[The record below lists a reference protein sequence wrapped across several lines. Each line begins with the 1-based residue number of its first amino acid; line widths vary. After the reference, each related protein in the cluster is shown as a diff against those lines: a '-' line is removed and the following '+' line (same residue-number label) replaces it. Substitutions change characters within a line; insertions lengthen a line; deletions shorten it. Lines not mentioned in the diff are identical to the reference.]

1 VEEIVDVAR
10 ERRVREGWDVA
21 FCLTDVPLRIGSR
34 PLVAALSPGDRVGV
48 ISVPALGATVLRA
61 RVREA
66 VESLALELAEEAV
79 SRPRRRP
86 PAMRRRVAD
95 VLTPIH
101 RVTAPG
107 ERVSVLYLMPPAVG
121 HVRLLMGMVRA
132 NRPWRALS
140 GLTGAVVAAFASGAY
155 ALLTNTPW
163 QIASG
168 LGWARLLVIMVLSVG
183 ALLGWLIVVHEL
195 WESRTG
201 AGPAKDTALYN
212 AATTLTLLIA
222 ILCAYAA
229 LFALLL
235 VAAALVID
243 PDVFQQNIGHS
254 VDLADYVTLAWF
266 AASVATV
273 AGALG
278 SGLEN
283 EDAVRQAAYGHNQAS
298 REQH

>member
-1 VEEIVDVAR
+1 
-10 ERRVREGWDVA
+10 
-21 FCLTDVPLRIGSR
+21 
-34 PLVAALSPGDRVGV
+34 
-48 ISVPALGATVLRA
+48 
-61 RVREA
+61 
-66 VESLALELAEEAV
+66 
-79 SRPRRRP
+79 
-86 PAMRRRVAD
+86 
-95 VLTPIH
+95 
-101 RVTAPG
+101 
-107 ERVSVLYLMPPAVG
+107 
-121 HVRLLMGMVRA
+121 
-132 NRPWRALS
+132 
-140 GLTGAVVAAFASGAY
+140 VVAAFASGAY

-168 LGWARLLVIMVLSVG
+168 LGWVRLLVIMVLSVG

-298 REQH
+298 REHH